1 MNKWTSILL
10 WAVTALVVYLCFAHT
25 GLAIRGISFLVSIGL
40 AIMAYCFFE
49 HAVLFLNK
57 WRTATTG
64 KRRTPPGQSVIA
76 GSILSLL
83 AIASMLF
90 CFHH

>member
-1 MNKWTSILL
+1 
-10 WAVTALVVYLCFAHT
+10 WAVTALVVYLCFAHAV
-25 GLAIRGISFLVSIGL
+25 LAIRGISFLVSICL

-49 HAVLFLNK
+49 HAVLFRNK
-57 WRTATTG
+57 WRTATNG

-76 GSILSLL
+76 GSVLLLL
-83 AIASMLF
+83 AIASMVF